1 MAVPE
6 VINRAAA
13 APVSGHGLGSTMWY
27 ACAWCA
33 IIHFLVNIGLIKVRK
48 HRPGLWQ
55 RRLLTVLVKITLL
68 L

>member
-6 VINRAAA
+6 VINSAAT

-33 IIHFLVNIGLIKVRK
+33 IFLTRFPVDISLVAGQTRK
-48 HRPGLWQ
+48 PE
-55 RRLLTVLVKITLL
+55 LL
-68 L
+68 LPLFLTP